1 MRVMAMGLR
10 WRSVTLSV
18 IATVLL
24 AGASSRA
31 LPEDSPPGQATA
43 PTPLTAVSPLVEEV
57 LVTAPE
63 PRYVAPTTRDRIG
76 RIWAPVMINGRG
88 PYRLVLD
95 TGASRSAI
103 TGAVVDELA
112 LPIQADTVRL
122 QGATGSAVV
131 SAVRVKTLEIGELLI
146 ENTIMPIVVDAFGG
160 AQGVLGGEGLEGK
173 RIVIEFHRD
182 RIDIARSHRQ
192 LAPQGFSV
200 VPFKYRPA
208 QGMRVF
214 AMVGSIKVIALID
227 TGAQVTVGNRALRA
241 ALAKRRSGQDES
253 GLEIVGVTEDVQ
265 QATSVRIPSMVAGEL
280 IVRNAQILF
289 SDLYIFEH
297 WKLESKPAVLIGMDV
312 LGILDTLVIDYS
324 LGELHIRTRR

>member
-1 MRVMAMGLR
+1 
-10 WRSVTLSV
+10 
-18 IATVLL
+18 
-24 AGASSRA
+24 
-31 LPEDSPPGQATA
+31 
-43 PTPLTAVSPLVEEV
+43 
-57 LVTAPE
+57 
-63 PRYVAPTTRDRIG
+63 
-76 RIWAPVMINGRG
+76 
-88 PYRLVLD
+88 
-95 TGASRSAI
+95 
-103 TGAVVDELA
+103 VVDELA
-112 LPIQADTVRL
+112 LPIESDAVRL
-122 QGATGSAVV
+122 RGATGSAVV

-146 ENTIMPIVVDAFGG
+146 ENMTMPIVADAFGG
-160 AQGVLGGEGLEGK
+160 AQGVLGGAGLEDK
-173 RIVIEFHRD
+173 RIVIEFRRD

-208 QGMRVF
+208 QGMRVS

-241 ALAKRRSGQDES
+241 ALAKRRSGQDGS

-265 QATSVRIPSMVAGEL
+265 QATSLRIPSIVAGEIIL
-280 IVRNAQILF
+280 RNAQILF

-324 LGELHIRTRR
+324 LGELQIRTRR

>member
-131 SAVRVKTLEIGELLI
+131 SAVRVKTLEIGALLI

>member
-1 MRVMAMGLR
+1 MVTGMN
-10 WRSVTLSV
+10 WRSVTPYV
-18 IATVLL
+18 IATALL
-24 AGASSRA
+24 SDVPPRA
-31 LPEDSPPGQATA
+31 LSEDSPPEPAKVSA
-43 PTPLTAVSPLVEEV
+43 PIAAASPVVEEV

-95 TGASRSAI
+95 TGASRPAL
-103 TGAVVDELA
+103 ARDVVDELG
-112 LPIQADTVRL
+112 LPVRTDAVRL

-146 ENTIMPIVVDAFGG
+146 ENTTMPIVVDAFGG
-160 AQGVLGGEGLEGK
+160 AQGVLGGAGLEDK
-173 RIVIEFHRD
+173 RIVIEFQRD

-192 LAPQGFSV
+192 PASQGFSV

-208 QGMRVF
+208 QGMRVS

-227 TGAQVTVGNRALRA
+227 TGAQMTVGNLALRA
-241 ALAKRRSGQDES
+241 ALARRQGGQGESGQ
-253 GLEIVGVTEDVQ
+253 GIVGVTEDIQ
-265 QATSVRIPSMVAGEL
+265 QATSARIPSIVAGDL
-280 IVRNAQILF
+280 IVRDARILF

-297 WKLESKPAVLIGMDV
+297 WKLESQPAMLIGMDV
-312 LGILDTLVIDYS
+312 LGILDTLVIDYR
-324 LGELHIRTRR
+324 LGQLQIRTRR

>member
-31 LPEDSPPGQATA
+31 LPEDSPPGQANA

-112 LPIQADTVRL
+112 LPIQTDTVRL

-208 QGMRVF
+208 QGMRVS

-227 TGAQVTVGNRALRA
+227 TGAQMTVGNLALRN
-241 ALAKRRSGQDES
+241 ALARRRGGQGES
-253 GLEIVGVTEDVQ
+253 DLEVVGVTEDIQ
-265 QATSVRIPSMVAGEL
+265 QAASARIPSIVAGEL
-280 IVRNAQILF
+280 IVQNARILF

-297 WKLESKPAVLIGMDV
+297 WKLESQPAVLIGMDV
-312 LGILDTLVIDYS
+312 LGVLDTLVIDYR
-324 LGELHIRTRR
+324 LGQLQIRTRR